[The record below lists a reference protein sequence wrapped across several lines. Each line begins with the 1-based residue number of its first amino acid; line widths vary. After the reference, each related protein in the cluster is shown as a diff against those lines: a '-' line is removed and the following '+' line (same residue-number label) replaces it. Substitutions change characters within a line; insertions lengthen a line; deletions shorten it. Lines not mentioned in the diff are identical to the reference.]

1 MGNASRAP
9 AIEGWYTL
17 DESKPHLI
25 GSRCRACGTYC
36 FPPREGSCPN
46 PACARSELERVPLS
60 RTGTIWSY
68 TNACYQPPEP
78 YVSPDPFECFAI
90 AAVELDAERMIVLG
104 QMAKGIGVERLRVG
118 MRVELIVE
126 TLYADT
132 QSEKVIWKWQPA
144 DNGSPLDPHSA
155 QQRRVHA

>member
-1 MGNASRAP
+1 VGNVPRVP

-17 DESKPHLI
+17 DESRPQLI
-25 GSRCRACGTYC
+25 GSRCRTCGTYC

-46 PACARSELERVPLS
+46 PACAASELERVPLS

-90 AAVELDAERMIVLG
+90 AAVELETERMIVLG
-104 QMAKGIGVERLRVG
+104 QMAKGIRAERLRVG
-118 MRVELIVE
+118 MRVELVLE

-144 DNGSPLDPHSA
+144 DADA
-155 QQRRVHA
+155 